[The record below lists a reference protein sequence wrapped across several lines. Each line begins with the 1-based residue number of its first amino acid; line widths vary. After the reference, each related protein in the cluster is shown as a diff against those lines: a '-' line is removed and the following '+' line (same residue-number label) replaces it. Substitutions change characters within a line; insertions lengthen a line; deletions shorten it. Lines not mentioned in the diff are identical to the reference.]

1 MGYSAFAVANSFLA
15 LAKKDG
21 IEITPLKIQKL
32 VYIAHGYHLALTRR
46 EEHPDGVPLV
56 HDEAVEAWT
65 FGPVFPSLYHEFKV
79 FGKDPITRR
88 AQDIKFLQIAGIFS
102 TDIVTP
108 EVNKDDAGI
117 CALLD
122 RIWEIYRKFSGPQL
136 SSLTHAEGTPWYETY
151 REGETLRNTH
161 ISNKVICS
169 YYAGK
174 LNHSGG
180 DRDK

>member
-1 MGYSAFAVANSFLA
+1 MGYSAFAVANYFLD

-32 VYIAHGYHLALTRR
+32 VYLAHGYHLALTRNK
-46 EEHPDGVPLV
+46 EHPDGIPLV
-56 HDEAVEAWT
+56 HDEAVEAWK

-79 FGKDPITRR
+79 FGRDPITRP
-88 AQDIKFLQIAGIFS
+88 AQDIKFHQIAGTVS

-108 EVNKDDAGI
+108 EVNKGDAGT

-122 RIWEIYRKFSGPQL
+122 RIWEIYRNFTGPQL
-136 SSLTHAEGTPWYETY
+136 SSLTHAARTPWHETY

-161 ISNKVICS
+161 IPNNIICS

-174 LNHSGG
+174 LKHSGG
-180 DRDK
+180 DRDE